1 MLIYLMIFVSVV
13 FAAIFGLYFFHIFVV
28 PRKIEEIASMIENGQ
43 TSQAIKRL
51 NELLEKDDRDS
62 YAHFLLAKAYKM
74 ENNMQYAI
82 LEFRQ
87 VLKLGRF
94 NDKIKEVEVR
104 SILANIYKER
114 NAIEE
119 AKKEFLIL
127 TQIDSLNYRH
137 YYEIGMIFF
146 NSGTFEKALSYFKK
160 SIALNNKHDMSHYY
174 YGQTLYRL
182 EMYAEA
188 KQALLEAIKI
198 DHANYK
204 AHYFLGLVLRQLSDY
219 EWALKEFDVA
229 SKSDEIKVKCYLAKG
244 TCYIEKDQYPKA
256 VLEFDKGLRYA
267 RKGSDAECNLRYFM
281 AEAQEKMRDLHSAI
295 QNWELI
301 YKYKKNFRDV
311 HEKLAK
317 YGELRQDD
325 NVKDFLIAG
334 LAQFEIICRKMVE
347 ALGYNIIE
355 IETSDTEVEII
366 ATEPEGRFRNMKR
379 SNRLIMI
386 IRSTGLITDT
396 LLRKLNENLKSK
408 NATRIV
414 IITAGEFSQSAI
426 EFANTRPIDL
436 LGKSKL
442 VEILSKIS

>member
-1 MLIYLMIFVSVV
+1 MLIYLMIFVSVII
-13 FAAIFGLYFFHIFVV
+13 AAIFGLYFFHVFVS
-28 PRKIEEIASMIENGQ
+28 PRKIEEIAKMIENGQ
-43 TSQAIKRL
+43 TGQAIKRL

-62 YAHFLLAKAYKM
+62 YAHFLLAKAYKA
-74 ENNMQYAI
+74 ENNIQYAI

-87 VLKLGRF
+87 VLKLSKYS
-94 NDKIKEVEVR
+94 DKVKEVEVR
-104 SILANIYKER
+104 SVLANMYKDR

-127 TQIDSLNYRH
+127 TQIDSVNFRN
-137 YYEIGMIFF
+137 YYELGLILF
-146 NSGTFEKALSYFKK
+146 NANNFEKALTYFKK
-160 SIALNNKHDMSHYY
+160 SIVLNNTHDLSHYY
-174 YGQTLYRL
+174 IGQTYYRL
-182 EMYAEA
+182 GMYAEA
-188 KQALLEAIKI
+188 KQSLLETIKI
-198 DHANYK
+198 EHSNYK
-204 AHYFLGLVLRQLSDY
+204 AHYFLGLVLRQLNDY

-256 VLEFDKGLRYA
+256 ILEFEKGMRYA
-267 RKGSDAECNLRYFM
+267 RKGSDAEFNLRYFM

-295 QNWELI
+295 QNWEAI
-301 YKYKKNFRDV
+301 YKFKKNFRDV
-311 HEKLAK
+311 HDKLIK

-347 ALGYNIIE
+347 SLGYNIID
-355 IETSDTEVEII
+355 IETTDTEVEII

-379 SNRLIMI
+379 SNRFILIS
-386 IRSTGLITDT
+386 RNTGLITDT
-396 LLRKLNENLKSK
+396 LLRKLYEGLKSK

-426 EFANTRPIDL
+426 EFSNTRPIDL

-442 VEILSKIS
+442 VEILSKI

>member
-1 MLIYLMIFVSVV
+1 MLTYIMIFTSIILL
-13 FAAIFGLYFFHIFVV
+13 AIFGLYFFHIFIT
-28 PRKIEEIASMIENGQ
+28 PRKIEEIAKMIENGQ
-43 TSQAIKRL
+43 TAQAIKRL
-51 NELLEKDDRDS
+51 NEILEKDDRDS
-62 YAHFLLAKAYKM
+62 YAHFLLAKAYKI
-74 ENNMQYAI
+74 ENNMQFAI

-87 VLKLGRF
+87 VLKLGKF
-94 NDKIKEVEVR
+94 TDKIKEIDVR
-104 SILANIYKER
+104 SILANIYIER
-114 NAIEE
+114 NAVEE

-127 TQIDSLNYRH
+127 TQIDGMNFRN
-137 YYEIGMIFF
+137 YYELGLIYF

-174 YGQTLYRL
+174 LGQTLYRL
-182 EMYAEA
+182 ELFLEA

-198 DHANYK
+198 EHSNYK

-229 SKSDEIKVKCYLAKG
+229 SKSDEIKVKCFLAKG
-244 TCYIEKDQYPKA
+244 TCYIEKEQHPKA
-256 VLEFDKGLRYA
+256 VLEFEKGLRYA
-267 RKGSDAECNLRYFM
+267 RKGSDAEFNLRYFM

-295 QNWELI
+295 QNWEAI
-301 YKYKKNFRDV
+301 YKFKKNFRDV
-311 HEKLAK
+311 QEKLSK
-317 YGELRQDD
+317 YGEIRQDD

-355 IETSDTEVEII
+355 IETTDTEVEII

-386 IRSTGLITDT
+386 IRNTDLITDA
-396 LLRKLNENLKSK
+396 LLRKLNENLKTK

-442 VEILSKIS
+442 VEILSKI

>member
-1 MLIYLMIFVSVV
+1 MLTYLMIFVSVV
-13 FAAIFGLYFFHIFVV
+13 LAAIFGLYFFNIFVI
-28 PRKIEEIASMIENGQ
+28 PRKIEEIAKMIENGQ
-43 TSQAIKRL
+43 TGPAIKRL
-51 NELLEKDDRDS
+51 NELLEKDDKDS
-62 YAHFLLAKAYKM
+62 YAHYLLAKAYKM

-87 VLKLGRF
+87 VLKLGKF
-94 NDKIKEVEVR
+94 NDKIKEIEVR
-104 SILANIYKER
+104 SILANIYKDR
-114 NAIEE
+114 NAVEE

-127 TQIDSLNYRH
+127 TQIDSLNYRN
-137 YYEIGMIFF
+137 YYEIGLIFF

-160 SIALNNKHDMSHYY
+160 SIALNNNHDMSQYY
-174 YGQTLYRL
+174 FGQTLYRL
-182 EMYAEA
+182 EMFAEA

-229 SKSDEIKVKCYLAKG
+229 SKSDEIKVKCFLAKG
-244 TCYIEKDQYPKA
+244 TCYIEKDQFPKA
-256 VLEFDKGLRYA
+256 VLEFEKGIRYA
-267 RKGSDAECNLRYFM
+267 RKGSDAEFNLRYFM

-295 QNWELI
+295 QNWEAI
-301 YKYKKNFRDV
+301 YKFKKNFRDV
-311 HEKLAK
+311 KEKLAK

-355 IETSDTEVEII
+355 IETTETEVEII

-379 SNRLIMI
+379 SNRLIII
-386 IRSTGLITDT
+386 IRNTDLIADT
-396 LLRKLNENLKSK
+396 LLRKLNENLKTK

-442 VEILSKIS
+442 VEILSKI

>member
-13 FAAIFGLYFFHIFVV
+13 LAAIFGLYFFHIFVT
-28 PRKIEEIASMIENGQ
+28 PRKIEEIAKMIENGQ
-43 TSQAIKRL
+43 TGPAIKRL
-51 NELLEKDDRDS
+51 NEFLEKDDRDS

-87 VLKLGRF
+87 VLKLGKF
-94 NDKIKEVEVR
+94 TDKIKEIEVR
-104 SILANIYKER
+104 SILANIYKDR
-114 NAIEE
+114 NAVEE

-127 TQIDSLNYRH
+127 TQIDSLNYRN
-137 YYEIGMIFF
+137 YYEIGLIFF

-160 SIALNNKHDMSHYY
+160 SIALNNNHDMSQYY
-174 YGQTLYRL
+174 FGQTLYRL
-182 EMYAEA
+182 EMFAEA

-244 TCYIEKDQYPKA
+244 TCYIEKDQFPKA
-256 VLEFDKGLRYA
+256 VLEFEKGLRYA
-267 RKGSDAECNLRYFM
+267 RKGSDAEFNLRYFM

-295 QNWELI
+295 QNWEAI
-301 YKYKKNFRDV
+301 FKFKKNFRDV

-355 IETSDTEVEII
+355 IETTDTEVEII

-379 SNRLIMI
+379 SNRLIII
-386 IRSTGLITDT
+386 IRNTDMITDT
-396 LLRKLNENLKSK
+396 LLRKLNENLKTK

-442 VEILSKIS
+442 VEILSKI